1 MASEIGSTA
10 LFGMID
16 RLPLSRDYTGCVPIN
31 NKFGDNESVTAKAA
45 NIREV
50 RNG

>member
-1 MASEIGSTA
+1 LTAEIGATV
-10 LFGMID
+10 LFIIID
-16 RLPLSRDYTGCVPIN
+16 PLPLSRDYTAWVTIN
-31 NKFGDNESVTAKAA
+31 DEFGDNESVAAKAP